1 MKLAIL
7 PFFLL
12 LSLNVFSEKVYF
24 INIKDGD
31 VLKSPFL
38 IQFGLRGKG
47 VAPAGVDVTNTG
59 HHHLLINVDEVDYNL
74 PIPSSDQHLH
84 FGLGQTETNL
94 ELPSGKHSLQLV
106 LGDKYHIPHKPPL
119 MSEKIQIDY
128 NFAIDNDFST
138 FEKNSVD
145 LKFSV
150 NNLITNFGF
159 SEENGEMGDSNVL
172 SNTTLYKF
180 DDNNYLSFGTRR
192 NRKINLTEY
201 YDLVYEYKNDCLT
214 AGIKYRKTYYSDRDA
229 KPTEDL
235 LLTLTLFPLV
245 TLEQDVEQNFYRE
258 NDLFN

>member
-119 MSEKIQIDY
+119 MSEKIQI
-128 NFAIDNDFST
+128 IV
-138 FEKNSVD
+138 K
-145 LKFSV
+145 
-150 NNLITNFGF
+150 
-159 SEENGEMGDSNVL
+159 
-172 SNTTLYKF
+172 
-180 DDNNYLSFGTRR
+180 
-192 NRKINLTEY
+192 
-201 YDLVYEYKNDCLT
+201 
-214 AGIKYRKTYYSDRDA
+214 
-229 KPTEDL
+229 
-235 LLTLTLFPLV
+235 
-245 TLEQDVEQNFYRE
+245 
-258 NDLFN
+258 

>member
-94 ELPSGKHSLQLV
+94 ELPSGKHSLQLF

-119 MSEKIQIDY
+119 MSEKIQI
-128 NFAIDNDFST
+128 IV
-138 FEKNSVD
+138 K
-145 LKFSV
+145 
-150 NNLITNFGF
+150 
-159 SEENGEMGDSNVL
+159 
-172 SNTTLYKF
+172 
-180 DDNNYLSFGTRR
+180 
-192 NRKINLTEY
+192 
-201 YDLVYEYKNDCLT
+201 
-214 AGIKYRKTYYSDRDA
+214 
-229 KPTEDL
+229 
-235 LLTLTLFPLV
+235 
-245 TLEQDVEQNFYRE
+245 
-258 NDLFN
+258 